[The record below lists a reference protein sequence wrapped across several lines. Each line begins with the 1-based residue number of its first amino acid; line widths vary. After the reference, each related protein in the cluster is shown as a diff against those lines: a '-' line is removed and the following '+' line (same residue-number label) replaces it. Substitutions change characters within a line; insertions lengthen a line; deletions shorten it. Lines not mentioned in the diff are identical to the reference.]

1 MHKLKEILAPVG
13 RGLVKLGKALMLPIA
28 VLPIAGLLLRL
39 GQPDLLDIAFMA
51 AAGQAVFTNLPIIFA
66 LGVAI
71 GFAEENH
78 GAAAL
83 AAYVGYVILTASLG
97 VLDETIDMGVL
108 GGIIVGIT
116 AGLLYNKYK
125 SIKSLFKEG
134 ITKNKE

>member
-1 MHKLKEILAPVG
+1 MQNLKKLLAPVG

-39 GQPDLLDIAFMA
+39 GQPDLLNIAFMA

-83 AAYVGYVILTASLG
+83 AAYVGYVILTASLN
-97 VLDETIDMGVL
+97 VLDSTIDMGVP
-108 GGIIVGIT
+108 VGIV
-116 AGLLYNKYK
+116 AGLVVY
-125 SIKSLFKEG
+125 FK
-134 ITKNKE
+134 KKKWL